1 MKVMA
6 CQKSYRMK
14 KRSLKGDKLHL
25 ESRDGSGSSSIKSAA
40 NSDLLNQFRVV
51 QQHKYTKFRV
61 IYDNQSGCLRARGVV
76 AFRNC
81 NQNKKNVTFYSS
93 NICAFSVNC
102 LIQEG
107 VNEICRKVSDVYV

>member
-1 MKVMA
+1 MA

-61 IYDNQSGCLRARGVV
+61 IYDNQSGCLRARGSIQKLQSKYEKRDVFIPQTYPPFLWIV
-76 AFRNC
+76 WY
-81 NQNKKNVTFYSS
+81 KK
-93 NICAFSVNC
+93 
-102 LIQEG
+102 E
-107 VNEICRKVSDVYV
+107 